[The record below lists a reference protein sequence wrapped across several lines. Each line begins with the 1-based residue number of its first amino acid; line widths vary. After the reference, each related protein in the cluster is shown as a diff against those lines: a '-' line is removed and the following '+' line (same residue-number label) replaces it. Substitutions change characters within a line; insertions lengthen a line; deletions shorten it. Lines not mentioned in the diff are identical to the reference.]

1 MIIENQWQKFYVP
14 DEIGNNKE
22 LSVSDVFASAIPY
35 DEYIQQENLDAN
47 KKKLAEINSELLDL
61 EKEPDEILVPND
73 VKIGRVMEL
82 EEEKEKLILLIK

>member
-14 DEIGNNKE
+14 DEIWNNKE

-61 EKEPDEILVPND
+61 EKEPDEILVLND
-73 VKIGRVMEL
+73 VKIGREMEL
-82 EEEKEKLILLIK
+82 RDEKERLTLLIK